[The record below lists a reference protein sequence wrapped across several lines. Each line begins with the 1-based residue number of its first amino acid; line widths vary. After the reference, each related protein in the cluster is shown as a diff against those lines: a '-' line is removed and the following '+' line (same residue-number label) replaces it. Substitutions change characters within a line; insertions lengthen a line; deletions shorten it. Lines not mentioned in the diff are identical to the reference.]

1 MHFKVLFSYY
11 STIGVYICFE
21 LLIRVFEQVPCL
33 QWWMNKIGGYVRG
46 AYEQAEGKY
55 YAVMTVIIGVDL
67 CTGQLDIPLA
77 PNIYAPHSNDNRCFA
92 EFIYCHQYVL

>member
-1 MHFKVLFSYY
+1 MGG
-11 STIGVYICFE
+11 TYIH
-21 LLIRVFEQVPCL
+21 
-33 QWWMNKIGGYVRG
+33 G

-55 YAVMTVIIGVDL
+55 YAVMDL

-92 EFIYCHQYVL
+92 EFIYCPQYVL